1 MLGQPRTIDATMERA
16 SAALVAARYF
26 ECEKLCHRAVAAAWR
41 ARDVERLSRICLP
54 LQESR
59 RLIRQQATDAA
70 QAGAIVVMTRSADFP
85 AKAGAGFYLAQPPL
99 IGADAR
105 RMRDLLWSRQV
116 PSLVLAREPM
126 TQTGRWPMVAVGE
139 KSVRVQVEPPAGV
152 VWTGQGVRRDEVT
165 GTPTPEWFLAAG
177 EALGDAAFKAIDG
190 RLPAIWRVED
200 LLIALDGFPDHEK
213 LHQHLADAC
222 RAAMHEVAPTGM
234 RPRSDGPANC
244 F

>member
-1 MLGQPRTIDATMERA
+1 MVGQSSTIDAMMERA
-16 SAALVAARYF
+16 SAALVAAKYF
-26 ECEKLCHRAVAAAWR
+26 ECEKLCQRGLSAAWR

-70 QAGAIVVMTRSADFP
+70 QAGAIVVMSRSTDFP
-85 AKAGAGFYLAQPPL
+85 TKPGPGFYLAQPPL

-105 RMRDLLWSRQV
+105 RIRDLLWSRQV

-126 TQTGRWPMVAVGE
+126 TQTKRWPIVAVGE
-139 KSVRVQVEPPAGV
+139 RSVRVQVEPPAGV
-152 VWTGQGVRRDEVT
+152 TWTGQGVRRDEGT
-165 GTPTPEWFLAAG
+165 PTPTPEWFLATA
-177 EALGDAAFKAIDG
+177 ESIGDAAFKAIDQ

-200 LLIALDGFPDHEK
+200 LLIALDAFPDHEK

-222 RAAMHEVAPTGM
+222 RAAMQEPAPTVM
-234 RPRSDGPANC
+234 RPRNDGPPNC